1 MTPVCPEA
9 PVSPVMPLAPASDG
23 ALRADYPSLAQLT
36 QLLGMRPKMAS
47 CDGRSV
53 HPPVTPVRPVA
64 PVSPVVP
71 LAPASDGT
79 S

>member
-1 MTPVCPEA
+1 M
-9 PVSPVMPLAPASDG
+9 SPVMPLAPASDG
-23 ALRADYPSLAQLT
+23 ALRADDPSLVRITHLQ
-36 QLLGMRPKMAS
+36 GVKPKIAS